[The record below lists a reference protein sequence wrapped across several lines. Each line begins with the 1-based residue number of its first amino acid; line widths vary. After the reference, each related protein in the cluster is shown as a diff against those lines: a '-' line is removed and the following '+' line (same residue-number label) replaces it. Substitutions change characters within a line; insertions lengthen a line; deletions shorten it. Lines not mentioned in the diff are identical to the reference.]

1 MKFDVSSL
9 NLSAILAEIYQSG
22 KPIFDLLM
30 NVSEL
35 LTNLTQQNV
44 QLWADND
51 KLKINSP
58 KGILTPQLQANIAAH
73 KTEILA
79 FLRGNDSAGDTSTGL
94 SLQTIGRLIG
104 GCDRASMQFKPPVID
119 PQVMALRLKI
129 TFRPLPKG
137 FKNEILL
144 KFREELELKL
154 QNYGVKVISWED
166 ATRDFRY
173 EIDIPLT
180 KWKKTINMRVVK
192 ADINAVIDVERS
204 LSLID
209 KIKSFAAEKIYQIYS
224 SLILRNQKISTAKI
238 AQLIG
243 WGEDHTMQRLED
255 PTSTQ
260 VILITEIDKKFVDA
274 ELPYQ
279 QKINIGVNKLVKTFS
294 EVVIGVSD
302 SNISILNMNLSDS
315 LFPREA
321 FEHFVFK
328 SLIPKI
334 FVPIAPLPMSR
345 FEVGKYDPNQ
355 SIAAHN
361 LVKLS
366 KELATTGLFPSG
378 FKLSEIVKR
387 KSHRDIVDSI
397 VNGRTGVSYG
407 FVAYAEAPQYVGNIE
422 ISLGEWDNLLS
433 LEGFSRNEVRQNEIG
448 RRYVKTKLGN
458 NYAYKQIPD
467 IWLVSSRSGANK
479 TDLNIDRD
487 LLRIGLKDKLH
498 LQLPEGIDPA
508 VVDIKPSY
516 DTYVMVAIALSAAL
530 YAPQLIKDGAPM
542 IHFHGYPSSDWFES
556 NEYCAGVDNPS
567 VPCGTYE
574 SGVFNFL
581 SIYDVAQN
589 DNNIVLASLIE
600 PDHGTNIITRELE
613 YLLARLKDETKQ
625 GQIELGGK
633 HFASLIAR

>member
-1 MKFDVSSL
+1 
-9 NLSAILAEIYQSG
+9 
-22 KPIFDLLM
+22 M
-30 NVSEL
+30 NVAEL

-407 FVAYAEAPQYVGNIE
+407 FVAYAEAPQYVGDIE

-433 LEGFSRNEVRQNEIG
+433 VEGFSRNEVRQNEIG
-448 RRYVKTKLGN
+448 RRYVKTKIGN

-581 SIYDVAQN
+581 SIYDVANHN